1 MMVSSLRFVS
11 GLSTE
16 DQAALAVD
24 DLVAQIEVL
33 RQEGGFEPRFDLA
46 LLFLTPH
53 FTHSV
58 REIATGLRQR
68 LNLQIVMGCTA
79 ESVVGTD
86 REIEGQAGVALVAAQ
101 MPKVK
106 LTPFIL
112 QSDNWPVML
121 LQPEEFQRVV
131 EAPPDTKLILLLGD
145 PFTTPMDDILIAFN
159 QVYARIPVVGGLA
172 SGALRPLGNALFLN
186 DQVLDR
192 GALGVALSG
201 SLDVDVIVSQGCKP
215 IWRPFKII
223 HALKNHI
230 YNLDGRAPLAWLQ
243 DLIPE
248 LPDSD
253 RELLRNGLFVGR
265 AIKQEPDDLGR
276 GDFLI
281 RGVMGIDQQTGAI
294 SIGDQVQDGEYIQFH
309 LRDALT
315 AREDLDMM
323 LVPQAFRQPPA
334 GAFLF
339 TCNGRGTR
347 LYDYPDG
354 DISIIQQNLG
364 GTPLAGFFCS
374 GEIGPI
380 GDKNFLHGHTASLI
394 LFRE

>member
-1 MMVSSLRFVS
+1 MADTLRFVS

-16 DQAALAVD
+16 DQAAAAVD
-24 DLVAQIEVL
+24 DLVAQIEAQRL
-33 RQEGGFEPRFDLA
+33 EHGLEPHFDLA
-46 LLFLTPH
+46 LIFLTPH
-53 FTHSV
+53 FTYSV
-58 REIATGLRQR
+58 REIAAALRQR
-68 LNLQIVMGCTA
+68 LNLQVLMGCTA
-79 ESVVGTD
+79 ESVVGID
-86 REIEGQAGVALVAAQ
+86 REIEDQAGIALVAAQ
-101 MPKVK
+101 MPNIT

-145 PFTTPMDDILIAFN
+145 PFTTPMDDVLIAFN
-159 QVYARIPVVGGLA
+159 QVYSRIPVVGGLA
-172 SGALRPLGNALFLN
+172 SGALRPFGNALFLN
-186 DQVLDR
+186 DQVADR
-192 GALGVALSG
+192 GAIGVALSG
-201 SLDVDVIVSQGCKP
+201 RLDVDVVVSQGCKP
-215 IWRPFKII
+215 IWRPFKVI
-223 HALKNHI
+223 HALKNQI

-248 LPDSD
+248 LSESD
-253 RELLRNGLFVGR
+253 RDLLRNGLFIGR
-265 AIKQEPDDLGR
+265 AIKQEPDNLGR

-281 RGVMGIDQQTGAI
+281 RGVMGIDQQSGAI
-294 SIGDQVQDGEYIQFH
+294 SVGDHIQDGETIQFH

-323 LVPQAFRQPPA
+323 LIPQAFRHPPA
-334 GAFLF
+334 GAILF
-339 TCNGRGTR
+339 TCNGRGMR
-347 LYDYPDG
+347 LYDYPNG
-354 DISIIQQNLG
+354 DISIIQRNLG

-380 GDKNFLHGHTASLI
+380 GAENFLHGHTASLI